1 MKTITRTITRT
12 ITIALLLIVAFSF
25 QAKSQDNGWVSGNSF
40 SVAFP
45 VGNMETYAHGFGIYG
60 NFDYNFNKVFAA
72 RFDLGWNDFSGPE
85 KTWIDN
91 NKVAHVVHPN
101 MSVWEFTAGL
111 RAKVSIIYIEA
122 RGGYYT
128 GVNQWGVTPAIGLR
142 LGKFDIQGNF
152 NIAGDYHWGGIRL
165 AYYYAG
171 K

>member
-1 MKTITRTITRT
+1 MKRFTIFAIA
-12 ITIALLLIVAFSF
+12 IIIALITNNVNA
-25 QAKSQDNGWVSGNSF
+25 QEKGWVGGNSF

-45 VGNMETYAHGFGIYG
+45 VGNMEAYSHGFGVYG
-60 NFDYNFNKVFAA
+60 NFDYNFNKVLAA

-85 KTWIDN
+85 KTWMDLN
-91 NKVAHVVHPN
+91 SVVHTDHPN

-111 RAKVSIIYIEA
+111 RVKVSIIYIEA
-122 RGGYYT
+122 RGGYFS
-128 GVNQWGVTPAIGLR
+128 GVNSWGVTPAVGLR
-142 LGKFDIQGNF
+142 LGKFDLQGNF